1 MSIAQHTGQAAMQP
15 VDSYLDE
22 VLAAIRPL
30 PPRELRLDE
39 AGGAVLAED
48 VTAAW
53 ALPPFDNSGMDGY
66 AVLAADVAAATPE
79 RPVTL
84 PVRGEVPAGDTRT
97 HHLDQGTCLRI
108 MTGAPVPSG
117 ADAIV
122 PVEWTDG
129 GIAHVTISRAAEPG
143 YSIRR
148 AGGDAV
154 PGDVLLTAGT
164 RVGPVQIG
172 LLAAAGRDTVT
183 ARPSPRITVMSTG
196 DELIEPGQPVRPGQ
210 IWESN
215 SRMLAAAAQQA
226 GYPARRHAIVPDDK
240 AAVLAAIEEALA
252 DTDLLV
258 TTGGVSMGG
267 EHDIVKAA
275 LQDLGTVAFRKI
287 AMQPG
292 MPQGFG
298 VVGPAGT
305 PIFTLPGNPVSAY
318 VSFQLFVRPAAS
330 ALQVF
335 RARTPRRH
343 VGRASRAGPVAV
355 RSQVVP
361 PRGAGLGGRDRGAGV
376 RAVVAPAG
384 VAGQGRRADRRAR
397 VRDRAAR
404 WRDRRGAD
412 AAMTGRSGSGPALTH
427 IDAAGQARMVDVS
440 AKEVTA
446 RAATASGRV
455 LLSPAAVAALRDGTV
470 PKGDALAVARIAGI
484 QGAKRTP
491 DLIPL
496 CHPIGLHSV
505 AVELSV
511 LDDGVEITATARTA
525 DRTGVE
531 MEALTAVSVAALAL
545 IDMIKAV
552 DPAAVISD
560 VRVEEKT
567 GGKTGTWRREP

>member
-1 MSIAQHTGQAAMQP
+1 MSIAEHIGQVAMQS
-15 VDSYLDE
+15 VDDYLDE

-30 PPRELRLDE
+30 PPHELRLDE

-48 VTAAW
+48 VTAAS

-84 PVRGEVPAGDTRT
+84 PVRGEVPAGDTRP
-97 HHLDQGTCLRI
+97 HHLGPGTCLRI

-117 ADAIV
+117 ADAVV

-129 GIAHVTISRAAEPG
+129 GVEHVAISRAAEPG

-148 AGGDAV
+148 AGGDAAV
-154 PGDVLLTAGT
+154 GDVLLTAGT
-164 RVGPVQIG
+164 RIGPLQIG
-172 LLAAAGRDTVT
+172 LLAAAGRGTVT
-183 ARPSPRITVMSTG
+183 ARPSPRVTVMSTG
-196 DELIEPGQPVRPGQ
+196 NELIEPGQPVQPGQ

-226 GYPARRHAIVPDDK
+226 GYQARRHAVVPDDK

-275 LQDLGTVAFRKI
+275 LQDLGTVAFRKV

-330 ALQVF
+330 ALQDF
-335 RARTPRRH
+335 GPERAAA
-343 VGRASRAGPVAV
+343 ASAELAGPV
-355 RSQVVP
+355 RS
-361 PRGAGLGGRDRGAGV
+361 
-376 RAVVAPAG
+376 PAG
-384 VAGQGRRADRRAR
+384 RRSYLRGVLDASSGTVTPVSGQSSHQLA
-397 VRDRAAR
+397 
-404 WRDRRGAD
+404 
-412 AAMTGRSGSGPALTH
+412 SL
-427 IDAAGQARMVDVS
+427 
-440 AKEVTA
+440 A
-446 RAATASGRV
+446 RAN
-455 LLSPAAVAALRDGTV
+455 
-470 PKGDALAVARIAGI
+470 
-484 QGAKRTP
+484 
-491 DLIPL
+491 
-496 CHPIGLHSV
+496 
-505 AVELSV
+505 
-511 LDDGVEITATARTA
+511 
-525 DRTGVE
+525 
-531 MEALTAVSVAALAL
+531 AL
-545 IDMIKAV
+545 IIVPEPVTELPGGAT
-552 DPAAVISD
+552 
-560 VRVEEKT
+560 VEVLVL
-567 GGKTGTWRREP
+567 P